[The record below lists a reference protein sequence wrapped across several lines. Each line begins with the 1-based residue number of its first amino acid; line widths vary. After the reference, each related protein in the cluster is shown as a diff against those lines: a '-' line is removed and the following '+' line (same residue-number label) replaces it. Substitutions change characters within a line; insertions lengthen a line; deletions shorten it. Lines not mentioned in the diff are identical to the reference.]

1 MFFSCFFE
9 ILVITKKRLALTIE
23 SSNEQNTQ
31 NTKVTM
37 IQKITEVCLFSFF
50 TIYDTTNMSIAIL
63 EPDTAKRWLSP
74 LFSKFSLISSSKNL
88 SSEYNILVNKLYSL
102 LGITLSKLFDI
113 LSLKFNIIFTNIFA
127 VLTSHNFT
135 S

>member
-1 MFFSCFFE
+1 MFLSCSFE

-31 NTKVTM
+31 NTMVTM

-63 EPDTAKRWLSP
+63 EPDTAKR
-74 LFSKFSLISSSKNL
+74 
-88 SSEYNILVNKLYSL
+88 
-102 LGITLSKLFDI
+102 
-113 LSLKFNIIFTNIFA
+113 
-127 VLTSHNFT
+127 
-135 S
+135 